1 MEQFGNPILDWLFL
15 HCGCNR
21 REGETVIPAS
31 TEQELLL
38 DYIYPD
44 VSKLLSLQKVAS
56 PFIGQSVRSFNV
68 SQTPSIV

>member
-1 MEQFGNPILDWLFL
+1 MEQFRYPIVDWLFL

-21 REGETVIPAS
+21 QERETIIPAS

-38 DYIYPD
+38 DYIYPN

-56 PFIGQSVRSFNV
+56 PFVGQYVRSFNV